1 MVILRVNCRGAF
13 GLQKIIYYFLQKNTM
28 AEAPDIQTSQ
38 SPTFKEINVT
48 GQVSNLS
55 YDGMKLIILNDSP
68 DLQKALQGD
77 QFKMSKAIINR
88 KIECT
93 LNISP
98 INLKAMSR
106 LFQLELTRY
115 EKLFGTILS
124 PEEVNE
130 KFRNQS

>member
-1 MVILRVNCRGAF
+1 MI
-13 GLQKIIYYFLQKNTM
+13 FLETM
-28 AEAPDIQTSQ
+28 LSEPPDIQTSQ

-48 GQVSNLS
+48 GQVSNLN
-55 YDGMKLIILNDSP
+55 YDGMKLVILHESP

-88 KIECT
+88 EIECT
-93 LNISP
+93 LNLSP
-98 INLKAMSR
+98 INLKAWSR
-106 LFQLELTRY
+106 LFQQELERY

-130 KFRNQS
+130 KFRTNN